1 MAYFMY
7 PPLVG
12 GMATQEGFDRIEAAC
27 KEGGTSIHIAGASPG
42 YVHDWVPL
50 ALTKASRS
58 IERIELSEVVSLRG
72 LPKRQILCDYMGFG
86 LPVDYDPLFFR
97 QLAVVNDNPYHLP
110 LRMLADHTRLELD
123 NVTWER
129 EVALAP
135 SEFETAAG
143 SFPAGGM
150 AATRGVLTG
159 WWRERPAITMTFVWR
174 LSHEV
179 APEWPVEDSWTV
191 KIVGDPTI
199 EADLKVTTAFGTGR
213 PVSIVSA
220 TVPLNA
226 VPRRVRGNRP
236 RHKDP
241 PSTCPS
247 MAAATGRDGDPAV
260 PPLPERGRTALTGRV
275 VSDSTRCSCAGSPRI
290 PTSTRSSLRLAL
302 LVGLRND
309 VRNWSGPTGLVDGD
323 QPQIA
328 GDYSPELPVLDPLGV
343 DRDDYSHR
351 GTSHVHNLC
360 PDGEDI
366 ADVGRRVEDD
376 PLDRCGGAPTFA
388 VPHTRDTA
396 DPGRPAGGAR
406 PREWFPTG
414 WRRRRLSPPRSR

>member
-1 MAYFMY
+1 LRVYNPEKVGIDAGTIAGTAPTGVLGTDDVDEILAMDADCVSYCPLATTTGSIEEALDDLCRILASGKNVVAPSMAYFMY

-226 VPRRVRGNRP
+226 VPAV
-236 RHKDP
+236 
-241 PSTCPS
+241 CE
-247 MAAATGRDGDPAV
+247 AT
-260 PPLPERGRTALTGRV
+260 
-275 VSDSTRCSCAGSPRI
+275 
-290 PTSTRSSLRLAL
+290 
-302 LVGLRND
+302 
-309 VRNWSGPTGLVDGD
+309 
-323 QPQIA
+323 
-328 GDYSPELPVLDPLGV
+328 
-343 DRDDYSHR
+343 
-351 GTSHVHNLC
+351 
-360 PDGEDI
+360 
-366 ADVGRRVEDD
+366 
-376 PLDRCGGAPTFA
+376 
-388 VPHTRDTA
+388 
-396 DPGRPAGGAR
+396 DPGIKTAFDLPFDGGGYWA
-406 PREWFPTG
+406 
-414 WRRRRLSPPRSR
+414 